1 MFSNT
6 FPERELICET
16 AAKMLLGINAVHFGA
31 GRPFPFT
38 AGLASPVHIDCR
50 KLMSYPRLR
59 SALMDVAAS
68 TIARRAGFE
77 QFDAAA
83 GGETAGVPFAAWL
96 SDRLGLPMLCV
107 RKKPR
112 RFGRGTQ
119 IEGSRRDGARVM
131 LVEDPSTDGGPKIEF
146 ATAITAAEPGRQD
159 IRSVL
164 RRHFPRHAAASRSGR
179 HATTLPCNLVGHNK
193 GLQERKPASLGNNR
207 RGGELPERSGFVV
220 RRSWRQIG
228 TATLTPRSV

>member
-1 MFSNT
+1 MRNRRKDAPGDQRRPF
-6 FPERELICET
+6 R
-16 AAKMLLGINAVHFGA
+16 

-83 GGETAGVPFAAWL
+83 GGETAGVPFGPGCRTGLVCRCSAYARSPGALAAARRAR
-96 SDRLGLPMLCV
+96 DRAGMARGLCLLRIRPPMAG
-107 RKKPR
+107 RRSNSRPR
-112 RFGRGTQ
+112 
-119 IEGSRRDGARVM
+119 S
-131 LVEDPSTDGGPKIEF
+131 P
-146 ATAITAAEPGRQD
+146 AAEPW
-159 IRSVL
+159 S
-164 RRHFPRHAAASRSGR
+164 PRHWQYSTTTFSPTRCGVSQRPA
-179 HATTLPCNLVGHNK
+179 ATTLSCNLVGHNK